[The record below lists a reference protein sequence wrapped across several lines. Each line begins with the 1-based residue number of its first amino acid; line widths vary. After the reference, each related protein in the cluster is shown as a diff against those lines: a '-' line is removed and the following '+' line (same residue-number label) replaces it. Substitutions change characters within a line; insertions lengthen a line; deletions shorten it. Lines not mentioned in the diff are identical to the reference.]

1 MPNYKIPIFSI
12 RFLSLIAFITAS
24 PFDDANAN
32 QRFDVVVD
40 RYFDESTRLSPVGAT
55 HMGDHRFDT
64 EQNDVSSEGRNRV
77 AQFYQEILTE
87 LDTFKATDLSRD
99 EQIDRTLLQH
109 RLKSALWR
117 QEELQEWAW
126 NPLMY
131 SGLAGGSIYSLM
143 ARDFAPLPDRLKSAA
158 ARLEKLPKLYTQT
171 RSELVPK
178 RVPRIHAETAIKQ
191 NRGVLS
197 IIENMIEPHLDE
209 LPAPDRERLTQAIET
224 ARASVDEHQQWLEN
238 ELLPNASGDFRIG
251 EKLFDQKLSWT
262 LQSSL
267 TREEI
272 RDRGQEIMGELHQR
286 MYALSKEIYGKRF
299 PYTDFPAN
307 PSAAYQRA
315 IIRACLEIAYQDR
328 PAADEVVAAAN
339 HSVKITADFLRDKD
353 IITLP
358 DDPME
363 IIVMPEFQR
372 GVSLAYCDS
381 PGPLETGLKTF
392 YAVAPPPASWTE
404 EQVTS
409 HLREYNHRSLHNL
422 TVHEAMPGHFVQL
435 AHANRNPRKL
445 RAVLSSGVFV
455 EGWAVYSEWMMCEEG
470 FLKGDL
476 LMRLIVLKWY
486 LRDTTN
492 ALLDQAVHVDG
503 ISKEE
508 GMRMLI
514 EDAFQEEREA
524 DGKWRRAQLTSAQ
537 LSTYF
542 VGYLEHV
549 DLRAEAEKRL
559 GAQFDLKTYHDRA
572 LSFGSIPTQYVRSLL
587 FDLELSGN

>member
-1 MPNYKIPIFSI
+1 MSNFKP
-12 RFLSLIAFITAS
+12 FLRLCLLTAGIGCAS
-24 PFDDANAN
+24 SFPLTGQDAN
-32 QRFDVVVD
+32 QRFSSIVD
-40 RYFDESTRLSPVGAT
+40 RYFDESSQLSPVGAT
-55 HMGDHRFDT
+55 SMGDHRFDT
-64 EQNDVSSEGRNRV
+64 EINDVSATGRDRTATFYRV
-77 AQFYQEILTE
+77 ILAE
-87 LDTFKATDLSRD
+87 LGALKPSDLSRD
-99 EQIDRTLLQH
+99 EQIDRALLEH
-109 RLKSALWR
+109 RLKAALWKQ
-117 QEELQEWAW
+117 QELKEWAW
-126 NPLMY
+126 NPLVY
-131 SGLAGGSIYSLM
+131 SGVAGGSIYSLM
-143 ARDFAPLPDRLKSAA
+143 AREFAPLPERLNSAT
-158 ARLEKLPKLYTQT
+158 ARLEKLPQLYSQT
-171 RSELVPK
+171 RMELQPHRVPK
-178 RVPRIHAETAIKQ
+178 IHAETAISQ

-197 IIENMIEPHLDE
+197 IIKNTIEPQLDQ
-209 LPAPDRERLTQAIET
+209 LNRTDRQRLIKAIET
-224 ARASVDEHQQWLEN
+224 AKEAVEEHQLWLED
-238 ELLPNASGDFRIG
+238 ELLPKAKGEYRIG
-251 EKLFDQKLSWT
+251 KELFDQKLAWT

-267 TREEI
+267 TREQI
-272 RDRGQEIMGELHQR
+272 RERGLAFMNDLHER
-286 MYALSKEIYGKRF
+286 MYDMSKEIYAERF
-299 PYTDFPAN
+299 PYTEFPTH
-307 PSAAYQRA
+307 PSQAYKKA
-315 IIRACLEIAYQDR
+315 IIRSCLEMAYQDR
-328 PAADEVVAAAN
+328 PSADGVVEAAN
-339 HSVKITADFLRDKD
+339 HSVKLTSDFLREND

-381 PGPLETGLKTF
+381 PGPLETNLKTF

-404 EQVTS
+404 AQVES

-470 FLKGDL
+470 LLEDDL

-486 LRDTTN
+486 LRDVTN

-508 GMRMLI
+508 GMRMLV

-549 DLRAEAEKRL
+549 DLRAEAEKRW
-559 GAQFDLKTYHDRA
+559 GDGFNLKDYHDRA

-587 FDLELSGN
+587 FDLEL